1 MSFHALKKD
10 LRLHTETVNFIFQA
24 IYMCPFWIWLM
35 KEGVGFC
42 LFMKE
47 KHFIRCHL
55 NLTVPCAMALLSW
68 HYLQTSEYAD
78 EI

>member
-1 MSFHALKKD
+1 MSFHVLKKD
-10 LRLHTETVNFIFQA
+10 LRLHTETLHFIFQA
-24 IYMCPFWIWLM
+24 IYMRPFWVWLM

-47 KHFIRCHL
+47 EHFFHCHLL
-55 NLTVPCAMALLSW
+55 NLTTMELISW
-68 HYLQTSEYAD
+68 HFLKTSEYAD